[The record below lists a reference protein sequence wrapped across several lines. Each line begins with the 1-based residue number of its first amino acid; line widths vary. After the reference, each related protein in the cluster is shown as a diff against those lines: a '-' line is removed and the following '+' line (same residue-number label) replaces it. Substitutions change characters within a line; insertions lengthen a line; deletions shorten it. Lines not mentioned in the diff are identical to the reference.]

1 MTVTHKQGFDLL
13 YKMNEVDVLKTKI
26 LASIAGLYDNMTPGN
41 PDIDDLADSMGDVL
55 LYTFLLGKK
64 TGFDFDRIREEAC
77 HKIRLLLI
85 SDYTDVSNDDL
96 SSLAQ
101 YLGA

>member
-1 MTVTHKQGFDLL
+1 MSISSRQSLDIM

-26 LASIAGLYDNMTPGN
+26 LASIANLYDNMTPGN
-41 PDIDDLADSMGDVL
+41 SDPDELADALGDVV

-64 TGFDFDRIREEAC
+64 TGFDFDRVREEAC

-96 SSLAQ
+96 CLLAQ

>member
-1 MTVTHKQGFDLL
+1 MVSQKQSFDIL

-26 LASIAGLYDNMTPGN
+26 LASIAGLYDNMMPGN
-41 PDIDDLADSMGDVL
+41 PNTDDLADLMGDVL

-64 TGFDFDRIREEAC
+64 TGFDFDRLRKEAC

-85 SDYTDVSNDDL
+85 SDYTDLSDDDL
-96 SSLAQ
+96 NSLAQ